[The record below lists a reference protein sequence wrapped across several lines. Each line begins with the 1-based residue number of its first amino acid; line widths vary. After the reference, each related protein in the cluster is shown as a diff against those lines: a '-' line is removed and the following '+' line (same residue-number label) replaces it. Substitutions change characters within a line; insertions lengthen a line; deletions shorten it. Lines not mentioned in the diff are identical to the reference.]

1 MGVLVCCAFSKRAK
15 SFYADLVERVEKEDL
30 RTQHELLRLRVV
42 PLSLSPCSAVTV
54 NKSRILP
61 SHSVFS
67 RVKRDVLNE
76 RGITCVTL
84 CKYVTPSH

>member
-1 MGVLVCCAFSKRAK
+1 MLCIYISKRAK
-15 SFYADLVERVEKEDL
+15 SFYADLVERVEKVDI

-42 PLSLSPCSAVTV
+42 FLSLSPSSAVTV

-67 RVKRDVLNE
+67 RVRHDVLNE